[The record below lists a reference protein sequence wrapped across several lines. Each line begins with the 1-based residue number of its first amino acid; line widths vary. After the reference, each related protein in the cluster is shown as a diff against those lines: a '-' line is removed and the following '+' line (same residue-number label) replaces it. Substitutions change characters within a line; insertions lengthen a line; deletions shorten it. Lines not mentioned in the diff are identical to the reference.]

1 MEPFAEYEQHDA
13 VGLGRLVATGAVHPR
28 ELIEAA
34 AVRIRDVEPRVNA
47 LVSSQLGSA
56 REAANRPP
64 TPGPFT
70 GVPTLI
76 KELTMEDG
84 ARVSFGSVF
93 FRDYVADVTPEFRSR
108 IDRAGFIAVGRTNVP
123 EFGLLPTTE
132 PALWG
137 PTRNPWNLE
146 HSAGGSSGGAAA
158 AVAAGIVPLAHGS
171 DGGGSIRIPA
181 STCGVFGLKPS
192 RGRNPRRPAATPDY
206 LSVELALTRSVRD
219 SAVLLDAVAGP
230 VPGDQYWAPPP
241 PMSFAEAAATDP
253 EPLTVAFSLEDSR
266 GNSVH
271 PDCARAVV
279 DTAHLLEDLGH
290 NVEEAALQ
298 IDGDQM
304 AEAFVQVWASL
315 ASGAFQIILDAATEY
330 RVVRT
335 LRTRIGDWRTM
346 KLIARLDQRKTGISP
361 FEPFTWALANRA
373 RHRTPAE
380 LDLAR
385 RNLQQIAHRTGA
397 FLETYDAF
405 LTPVLGAP
413 PMRLGE
419 IDQTKP
425 WDELIEQLYRY
436 VAFTPLA
443 NFSGMPAMSVP
454 LHWNEQG
461 LPIGSHFLGRFG
473 DETTLYRLAGQLER
487 ARSWWD
493 RRPAI
498 ALR

>member
-1 MEPFAEYEQHDA
+1 
-13 VGLGRLVATGAVHPR
+13 
-28 ELIEAA
+28 
-34 AVRIRDVEPRVNA
+34 
-47 LVSSQLGSA
+47 
-56 REAANRPP
+56 
-64 TPGPFT
+64 
-70 GVPTLI
+70 
-76 KELTMEDG
+76 MEDG

-219 SAVLLDAVAGP
+219 SAALLDAVAGP

-241 PMSFAEAAATDP
+241 PMSFAEAATTDP
-253 EPLTVAFSLEDSR
+253 EPLTIAFSLEDSR
-266 GNSVH
+266 GNPVH
-271 PDCARAVV
+271 PDCAQAVI

-315 ASGAFQIILDAATEY
+315 ASGAFQIILDAAAEY

-335 LRTRIGDWRTM
+335 LRARIGDWWTM
-346 KLIARLDQRKTGISP
+346 KLIARLDQRRTGISP
-361 FEPFTWALANRA
+361 FEPFTWALADRA
-373 RHRTPAE
+373 RHRRPAE

-385 RNLQQIAHRTGA
+385 RNLQEIAHRTGA
-397 FLETYDAF
+397 FLETYGRVLDARPRSSAAPPRRDRPNEAVGRAHRAAVPLCRLHTAGEF
-405 LTPVLGAP
+405 QRNARHVGSAPLERRGAP
-413 PMRLGE
+413 
-419 IDQTKP
+419 D
-425 WDELIEQLYRY
+425 
-436 VAFTPLA
+436 
-443 NFSGMPAMSVP
+443 
-454 LHWNEQG
+454 
-461 LPIGSHFLGRFG
+461 
-473 DETTLYRLAGQLER
+473 RLALP
-487 ARSWWD
+487 RSLRRRD
-493 RRPAI
+493 NALPPRRPAGTGSGLVGSAPRDRPSLGRCRPAPTPQLAI
-498 ALR
+498 QDQHCLSIVPRPLYVIDDLAE